1 MNASK
6 HFSFDTIYDG
16 DVSLLSDGMSPKRL
30 AMDRSALGLHCEEDN
45 ESSAALLPL
54 LLPLLLLGRSSARMA
69 LAWVSAV
76 GSTGSLISSCTSAGV
91 LGVSMLLLLE
101 VVTVVE
107 KEVIDETMESM
118 RRLLDRRK

>member
-6 HFSFDTIYDG
+6 HFSFDTIYDA

-54 LLPLLLLGRSSARMA
+54 LLPLLLLLGRSSARMA

-91 LGVSMLLLLE
+91 LGVSMLLLE

-107 KEVIDETMESM
+107 KEVLDETKESM

>member
-1 MNASK
+1 MSL
-6 HFSFDTIYDG
+6 
-16 DVSLLSDGMSPKRL
+16 LLSDGMSPKRL
-30 AMDRSALGLHCEEDN
+30 ATDRSALGLHCEEDN
-45 ESSAALLPL
+45 ESSAA

-91 LGVSMLLLLE
+91 LGVSMLE
-101 VVTVVE
+101 VVTVE
-107 KEVIDETMESM
+107 KEVLGETMESST

>member
-6 HFSFDTIYDG
+6 HFSFDTIYDAD
-16 DVSLLSDGMSPKRL
+16 DVSSGMSPKRL

-54 LLPLLLLGRSSARMA
+54 LLLLLLGRSSARMA

-91 LGVSMLLLLE
+91 LGVSMLLLE

-107 KEVIDETMESM
+107 KEVLDETMESM
-118 RRLLDRRK
+118 RRLLDRMRK

>member
-1 MNASK
+1 MY
-6 HFSFDTIYDG
+6 DDG
-16 DVSLLSDGMSPKRL
+16 DDVSDGISPKRL

-54 LLPLLLLGRSSARMA
+54 LLPLLLLLGRSSARMA
-69 LAWVSAV
+69 LDWVSAV

-107 KEVIDETMESM
+107 KDV
-118 RRLLDRRK
+118 L

>member
-1 MNASK
+1 MNASR
-6 HFSFDTIYDG
+6 HFSFDTIYDA

-54 LLPLLLLGRSSARMA
+54 LLLGRSSARMA

-76 GSTGSLISSCTSAGV
+76 GSTGSLISSWTSDGV
-91 LGVSMLLLLE
+91 LGVSMLLLE

-107 KEVIDETMESM
+107 KDVLGESMESSM

>member
-1 MNASK
+1 MY
-6 HFSFDTIYDG
+6 DDG
-16 DVSLLSDGMSPKRL
+16 DGVSDGMSPKRL

-54 LLPLLLLGRSSARMA
+54 LLPLLLLLGRSSARMA

-91 LGVSMLLLLE
+91 LGVSMLLLLLLE

-107 KEVIDETMESM
+107 KEVLDETMESM